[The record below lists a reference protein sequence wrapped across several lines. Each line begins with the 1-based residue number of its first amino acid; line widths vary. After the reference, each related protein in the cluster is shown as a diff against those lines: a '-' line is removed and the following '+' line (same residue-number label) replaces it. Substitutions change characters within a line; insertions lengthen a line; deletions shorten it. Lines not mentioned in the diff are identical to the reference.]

1 MEAQLINPYRA
12 NAAHAGERDEDR
24 GLFRSILTWIDETR
38 RYRRTR
44 AELSELSER
53 ELADIGLSRLDIEGV
68 ARRCARG

>member
-12 NAAHAGERDEDR
+12 NAGRAADDGEGR
-24 GLFRSILTWIDETR
+24 GMVRSILAWIDQTR

-44 AELSELSER
+44 SELSELSER